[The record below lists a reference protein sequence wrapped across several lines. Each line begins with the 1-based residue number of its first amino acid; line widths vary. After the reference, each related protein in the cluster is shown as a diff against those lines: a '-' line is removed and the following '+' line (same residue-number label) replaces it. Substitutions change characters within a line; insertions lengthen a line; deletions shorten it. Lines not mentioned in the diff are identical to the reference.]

1 MKTRV
6 GVDAVPL
13 LILSRAALWAL
24 AWLCSG
30 CLHHSITTGEGYRID
45 DKGGAPMLVPT
56 AVQTTDAGSFQT
68 VILTLPGG
76 SSAAGIHERDDC
88 AIHGDTFSMHSGPG
102 SDGASWMMRS
112 PSTAGWDELSGAI
125 DIEAQWNLFVRD
137 LARMVNRGCFPPG
150 VTSESIRTA
159 IARRIPLPTNLV
171 PTFMYSDQ
179 GERFV
184 NLAPGMQIRIQK
196 VLPSGT
202 LSNSGSGKTLRILTV
217 IYDVVSRP
225 GEGIRL
231 RLNRGSENTHAASL
245 GTQDRPLRTLDQRF
259 ARTSVLRLFL
269 QGFSQRESES
279 DAILIGTSDATQL
292 DVLTDLI
299 RQRDPVACMCFPGAA
314 CIDLPHGSV
323 SLFAMIWINGRRT
336 ASPFGTSLASL
347 LFLLPPSKL
356 AGALKSVQVMRQLSP
371 DRYGGIEI
379 PRTEE
384 GVRQVLLLPGDKI
397 AWDD

>member
-1 MKTRV
+1 
-6 GVDAVPL
+6 
-13 LILSRAALWAL
+13 
-24 AWLCSG
+24 
-30 CLHHSITTGEGYRID
+30 
-45 DKGGAPMLVPT
+45 MLVPT
-56 AVQTTDAGSFQT
+56 AVQTTDAGGFQT
-68 VILTLPGG
+68 VMLTLPSG
-76 SSAAGIHERDDC
+76 SSTEKTHEHDDC
-88 AIHGDTFSMHSGPG
+88 AIRGVTFSMHSGPG
-102 SDGASWMMRS
+102 SDRRSWVIRS
-112 PSTAGWDELSGAI
+112 PSTSGWDELSGAI

-137 LARMVNRGCFPPG
+137 LARMVDRGCFPPG

-159 IARRIPLPTNLV
+159 IAKRIPLPTNLV

-184 NLAPGMQIRIQK
+184 NLAPGMQVRIQK
-196 VLPSGT
+196 VLPTNKS
-202 LSNSGSGKTLRILTV
+202 LSPGAGKTLRILNL

-245 GTQDRPLRTLDQRF
+245 GTQDRPFLTLDQRF

-269 QGFSQRESES
+269 QGFSQGESES
-279 DAILIGTSDATQL
+279 DAILIGASDATQL

-299 RQRDPVACMCFPGAA
+299 RQRDPVACMSFPGAA

-397 AWDD
+397 AWNN

>member
-1 MKTRV
+1 M
-6 GVDAVPL
+6 
-13 LILSRAALWAL
+13 ILSRAALCAL

-30 CLHHSITTGEGYRID
+30 CLHHTIATGQGYRID

-56 AVQTTDAGSFQT
+56 EVQATDAGNFQT
-68 VILTLPGG
+68 VMLTLPRV
-76 SSAAGIHERDDC
+76 SSPQKTHERDNC
-88 AIHGDTFSMHSGPG
+88 AIEGETFSMHSVQG
-102 SDGASWMMRS
+102 SDRASWVVRS
-112 PSTAGWDELSGAI
+112 PSVSGWDELSGAI
-125 DIEAQWNLFVRD
+125 DMEGQWNLFVRD
-137 LARMVNRGCFPPG
+137 LARIVDRGCSPPG

-159 IARRIPLPTNLV
+159 IAKRIPLPTNLV

-184 NLAPGMQIRIQK
+184 NLAPGMQIGIQK
-196 VLPSGT
+196 VLPTEAS
-202 LSNSGSGKTLRILTV
+202 LHSGSGKALRILNV

-225 GEGIRL
+225 GDGIRL
-231 RLNRGSENTHAASL
+231 RLNRGSENVHAASL
-245 GTQDRPLRTLDQRF
+245 RAEDRPFLTLDQRF
-259 ARTSVLRLFL
+259 AKTLVLRLFL
-269 QGFSQRESES
+269 QGFSQGESES

-299 RQRDPVACMCFPGAA
+299 RQKDPVACMSFPRAA
-314 CIDLPHGSV
+314 CIDLPHGSA

-356 AGALKSVQVMRQLSP
+356 VGALKSVQVMREMSSG
-371 DRYGGIEI
+371 RYGGIQFT
-379 PRTEE
+379 RTEE

-397 AWDD
+397 VWDD